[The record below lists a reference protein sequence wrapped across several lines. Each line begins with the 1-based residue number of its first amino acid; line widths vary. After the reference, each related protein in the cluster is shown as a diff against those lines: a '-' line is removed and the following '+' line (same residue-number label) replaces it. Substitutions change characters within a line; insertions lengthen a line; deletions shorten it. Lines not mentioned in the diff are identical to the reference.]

1 MEQALAIAR
10 VERPPACLSLSTSL
24 IFRMDN
30 LFLAI
35 VSSFLLRKRH
45 DGLFLLSY
53 PASLRLDPIPEQQK
67 KWPESTGIGGRIAP
81 EWVAGMNR
89 NYWPLSAGICISD
102 EGRKM
107 CHSINKNSDEFYT
120 NVFNMMPEDKRSE
133 VMENFGIL
141 TRALYNYTYYSKF
154 EEPFCTSLEK

>member
-1 MEQALAIAR
+1 
-10 VERPPACLSLSTSL
+10 
-24 IFRMDN
+24 MDN

-53 PASLRLDPIPEQQK
+53 PASLHLDPIPEGHK

-89 NYWPLSAGICISD
+89 NYWPLSTGICISGIAVRFIQVIRVFLD
-102 EGRKM
+102 
-107 CHSINKNSDEFYT
+107 SILLF
-120 NVFNMMPEDKRSE
+120 
-133 VMENFGIL
+133 
-141 TRALYNYTYYSKF
+141 
-154 EEPFCTSLEK
+154 